1 MENESPFLA
10 MQRAETYIK
19 GLIRVVDTDSLS
31 LDERRALA
39 ALRRLSA
46 ETRLDIRDYEL
57 SETREEQ
64 LKKAAEAKRR
74 LDKLRGN
81 LLAITDVLS
90 PADIAQL
97 DASLEYIKGRVV

>member
-1 MENESPFLA
+1 